1 MTALLSKHDL
11 EIVKDLLVSR
21 AEIASRLL
29 SEKLGISPSATQSTS
44 KKWGKEYLTI
54 MYSST
59 LEKYGWRQIEF
70 LVSTKGG
77 RTMAI
82 GKELLKRDQVAYVA
96 RTIGQFNIDLR
107 VEVFVRSND
116 DLINLIEE
124 VKAMRGV
131 KELIWS
137 EIIEVVGRK
146 NHIPAETLAAL
157 KRKEA
162 IKPVR

>member
-1 MTALLSKHDL
+1 MATSLSKHDA
-11 EIVKDLLVSR
+11 EIVKDLLATR
-21 AEIASRLL
+21 AEIAARLL
-29 SEKLGISPSATQSTS
+29 SEKLGISSSAAEPTP
-44 KKWGKEYLTI
+44 KEWGKEYLSI
-54 MYSST
+54 SYSST

-70 LVSTKGG
+70 LISTVGG

-82 GKELLKRDQVAYVA
+82 GKELLKHDQVAYVA

-116 DLINLIEE
+116 DLINMIEE
-124 VKAMRGV
+124 VKAMPGV

-157 KRKEA
+157 KAKAA
-162 IKPVR
+162 IKPIK

>member
-1 MTALLSKHDL
+1 MVSLSKHDA
-11 EIVKDLLVSR
+11 EIVKDLLATR

-29 SEKLGISPSATQSTS
+29 SEKLGIVPTTIPPTS
-44 KKWGKEYLTI
+44 EEWGKGYLSI
-54 MYSST
+54 SYSST

-70 LVSTKGG
+70 LISTTGG

-82 GKELLKRDQVAYVA
+82 GKELLKREDVAYVA
-96 RTIGQFNIDLR
+96 RTIGQFNIDLKA
-107 VEVFVRSND
+107 EVFVRSND

-137 EIIEVVGRK
+137 EIIEVVGRT

-157 KRKEA
+157 KRKAA
-162 IKPVR
+162 IKPIR

>member
-1 MTALLSKHDL
+1 MVTPLSKHDAQIL
-11 EIVKDLLVSR
+11 KDLLATR
-21 AEIASRLL
+21 AEIAARLL
-29 SEKLGISPSATQSTS
+29 SEKLGIFQSDTPTP
-44 KKWGKEYLTI
+44 KEWGKEYLSI
-54 MYSST
+54 SYSST

-70 LVSTKGG
+70 LIATVGG
-77 RTMAI
+77 RTISI

-116 DLINLIEE
+116 ELINLIEE

-146 NHIPAETLAAL
+146 NHIPAETLAVLEKKAAV
-157 KRKEA
+157 KP
-162 IKPVR
+162 IK

>member
-1 MTALLSKHDL
+1 MDILLSKHDV
-11 EIVKDLLVSR
+11 EIVKELLATR
-21 AEIASRLL
+21 AQIAARLL
-29 SEKLGISPSATQSTS
+29 SEKLGISPRATQITP
-44 KKWGKEYLTI
+44 KDWGREYLSI
-54 MYSST
+54 SYSAT
-59 LEKYGWRQIEF
+59 LEKYGWRQIE
-70 LVSTKGG
+70 LLISTVGG
-77 RTMAI
+77 NTMSI

-116 DLINLIEE
+116 ELVNLIEE

-131 KELIWS
+131 KELMWS

-157 KRKEA
+157 MRKEA
-162 IKPVR
+162 VKPIK

>member
-1 MTALLSKHDL
+1 MGNLLKHDL
-11 EIVKDLLVSR
+11 EIIRDLLATR
-21 AEIASRLL
+21 AEIASRML
-29 SEKLGISPSATQSTS
+29 SEKLGFAPKAIPPIS
-44 KKWGKEYLTI
+44 KEWGKGYLSI
-54 MYSST
+54 SYSST
-59 LEKYGWRQIEF
+59 LQKYGWRQIEF
-70 LVSTKGG
+70 LISTTGG

-82 GKELLKRDQVAYVA
+82 GKELLKREDVAYVA
-96 RTIGQFNIDLR
+96 RTVGQFNIDLK

-116 DLINLIEE
+116 DLINLIED

-137 EIIEVVGRK
+137 EIIDVVGRT

-162 IKPVR
+162 IRPIR

>member
-1 MTALLSKHDL
+1 MATLLSKHDL

-21 AEIASRLL
+21 AEIAARLL
-29 SEKLGISPSATQSTS
+29 SEKLGISPSDTQPIS
-44 KKWGKEYLTI
+44 KKWGKEYLAI
-54 MYSST
+54 SYSST

-70 LVSTKGG
+70 LISTAGG
-77 RTMAI
+77 KTMTI

-96 RTIGQFNIDLR
+96 RTIGQFTIDLR

-116 DLINLIEE
+116 DLLNLIEE
-124 VKAMRGV
+124 VKAMEGV

-157 KRKEA
+157 KAREA
-162 IKPVR
+162 IKPIR

>member
-1 MTALLSKHDL
+1 MVASLSKHDA
-11 EIVKDLLVSR
+11 EIVKDLLATR
-21 AEIASRLL
+21 AEIAARLL
-29 SEKLGISPSATQSTS
+29 AEKLGISSSAAQSTS
-44 KKWGKEYLTI
+44 KEWGKEYLAI

-70 LVSTKGG
+70 LISTTGG
-77 RTMAI
+77 KTMAL

-124 VKAMRGV
+124 VKAMEGV

-146 NHIPAETLAAL
+146 DSIPAETLATL
-157 KRKEA
+157 KRKA
-162 IKPVR
+162 AVKQII

>member
-1 MTALLSKHDL
+1 
-11 EIVKDLLVSR
+11 E
-21 AEIASRLL
+21 E
-29 SEKLGISPSATQSTS
+29 
-44 KKWGKEYLTI
+44 WGKEYLAI
-54 MYSST
+54 SYSST
-59 LEKYGWRQIEF
+59 LETYGWRQIEF
-70 LVSTKGG
+70 LIATVGG
-77 RTMAI
+77 RTVSI

-116 DLINLIEE
+116 ELINLIEE

-146 NHIPAETLAAL
+146 NHIPAETLAVLEKKAAV
-157 KRKEA
+157 KP
-162 IKPVR
+162 IK

>member
-1 MTALLSKHDL
+1 MATSLSKHDA
-11 EIVKDLLVSR
+11 EIVKELLATR
-21 AEIASRLL
+21 AEIAARLL
-29 SEKLGISPSATQSTS
+29 SEKLGISPRDAHPTP
-44 KKWGKEYLTI
+44 KDWGREYLAI
-54 MYSST
+54 SYSST
-59 LEKYGWRQIEF
+59 LEKYGWRQVEF
-70 LVSTKGG
+70 LISTVGG
-77 RTMAI
+77 KTIEI

-116 DLINLIEE
+116 ELVNLIEE

-131 KELIWS
+131 KELMWS

-157 KRKEA
+157 MRKEA
-162 IKPVR
+162 VKPIK